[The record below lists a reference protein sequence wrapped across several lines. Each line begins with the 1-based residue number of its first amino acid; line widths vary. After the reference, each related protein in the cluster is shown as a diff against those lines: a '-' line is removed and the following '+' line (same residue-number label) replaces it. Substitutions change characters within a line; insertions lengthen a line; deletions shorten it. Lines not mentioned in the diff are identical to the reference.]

1 MKEAIRLSI
10 LEGRLELPGFQ
21 NFVDAIGLANT
32 ELTARMFKAMWIAYL
47 KDKGNISLPYWADR
61 FDDMQVFNQV
71 LISLSKAGWITCHS
85 IPARN
90 WAEAQLNEDKLLEF
104 VSIDL
109 LQQVRAFHKFT
120 HYKLDRISST
130 KTNATRLNGKCRDT
144 GLVREGFMLA
154 GNTVFSYD
162 QHYMREYQLIIQANL
177 TKSMDKIAELWPDMR
192 HDQASYDTISCSI
205 LDYHLNTTDTFT
217 RGDNY
222 NDSRGRAI
230 SSSLSRVC
238 NPISSK
244 DMRALLVIE

>member
-1 MKEAIRLSI
+1 MKEQIILSI
-10 LEGRLELPGFQ
+10 LEGRLELPSYQ
-21 NFVDAIGLANT
+21 AFVDAIGLANT

-61 FDDMQVFNQV
+61 FDDMKIFNQV
-71 LISLSKAGWITCHS
+71 LISLSQAGWIICHS

-90 WAEAQLNEDKLLEF
+90 WAEAQLNETKLLEY

-109 LQQVRAFHKFT
+109 LQRVRAHHKFT
-120 HYKLDRISST
+120 HYKLDAPVST
-130 KTNATRLNGKCRDT
+130 KTNATRLNGHCRDT

-154 GNTVFSYD
+154 GNTRFSYD
-162 QHYMREYQLIIQANL
+162 QHYMREYQSIIQANL

-192 HDQASYDTISCSI
+192 HDQASYDTISCDV
-205 LDYHLNTTDTFT
+205 LDFHLHTDQIFT

-230 SSSLSRVC
+230 SSSLSKVA
-238 NPISSK
+238 NPISCK